1 MRCLGNIKKLHDK
14 KLISDAD
21 AAEWAE
27 FFEVQE
33 NQDWPQTAGV

>member
-1 MRCLGNIKKLHDK
+1 MRCLGNIKKLHAK

-21 AAEWAE
+21 AAAWAE